1 MKKAHLK
8 YAGILLLVVTAS
20 CIIHEFGHFITG
32 VVLGNKMTMTLNM
45 ASPVNGYAAEWH
57 APLVWTGG
65 PLLTLLQSITAL
77 ILIMIYGQN
86 LILYAFVLEPV
97 TLRIWPYLV
106 SPLMYQDEAKIGD
119 YLGIS
124 PWILPIII
132 WIVLGVIAWL
142 GAKKSGYSLKFAL
155 ITILLILVV
164 FQIVLRTNNLIVSLL

>member
-1 MKKAHLK
+1 MKKQHLK
-8 YAGILLLVVTAS
+8 YVGILLIVVTAS

-32 VVLGNKMTMTLNM
+32 VVLGNKMTMTLNI
-45 ASPVNGYAAEWH
+45 ASPINGYAAQWH

-65 PLLTLLQSITAL
+65 PLFTLLQAL
-77 ILIMIYGQN
+77 IALMLIMIYGQN

-124 PWILPIII
+124 PWILPIAI
-132 WIVLGVIAWL
+132 WVVLGIFAWI
-142 GAKKSGYSLKFAL
+142 GAKKSGYSLKFTV
-155 ITILLILVV
+155 ITIVLILVV
-164 FQIVLRTNNLIVSLL
+164 FQIVLRMNNLIVPLL